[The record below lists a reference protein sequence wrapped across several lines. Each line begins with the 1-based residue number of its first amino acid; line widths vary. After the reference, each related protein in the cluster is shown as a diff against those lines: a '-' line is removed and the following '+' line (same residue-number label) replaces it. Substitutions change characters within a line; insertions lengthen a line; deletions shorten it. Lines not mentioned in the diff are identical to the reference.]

1 MDRKRTSLAEMVYLL
16 PGAGEVESSSDPPER
31 HVPLSLHVLL
41 TLRVLLAQTCGPEDH
56 NMEEGP
62 TLDLSGSGIV
72 QEGPLHFRACHSSA
86 CDLPPKLY
94 WNSGF
99 ETEMFMST
107 FPLTCLVSW
116 STFLSFVF

>member
-1 MDRKRTSLAEMVYLL
+1 MT
-16 PGAGEVESSSDPPER
+16 PER
-31 HVPLSLHVLL
+31 HVPHSLHVLL
-41 TLRVLLAQTCGPEDH
+41 TLRVLLAQNCGPEDH

-62 TLDLSGSGIV
+62 ALDPPGSGIV
-72 QEGPLHFRACHSSA
+72 QEGSLHFRACHGSA

-99 ETEMFMST
+99 ETEMFIST
-107 FPLTCLVSW
+107 FPLICLVSW